1 MITYVV
7 VSVVGG
13 ILLIIL
19 DGVLNANSMAQRL
32 NEVYKPI
39 ARKSLNI
46 VAGVAIDLAYGFIM
60 AAVFLLL
67 YTSLPGENGIVKG
80 LSYAILVWFF
90 RVVMSAA
97 STWLMFTVPT
107 KTLVY
112 NLLAG
117 LVEILAIGTLFGLT
131 LHPQV

>member
-1 MITYVV
+1 MVTYVI

-13 ILLIIL
+13 ILLIIM
-19 DGVLNANSMAQRL
+19 DGVLNANPMAQRL

-39 ARKSLNI
+39 ARTSLNI

-67 YTSLPGENGIVKG
+67 YTSLPGESGIVKG
-80 LSYAILVWFF
+80 ISYAILVWFF
-90 RVVMSAA
+90 RVLMSAA
-97 STWLMFTVPT
+97 STWLMFTVPS

-117 LVEILAIGTLFGLT
+117 LVEVLAIGTLFGLT
-131 LHPQV
+131 LHP